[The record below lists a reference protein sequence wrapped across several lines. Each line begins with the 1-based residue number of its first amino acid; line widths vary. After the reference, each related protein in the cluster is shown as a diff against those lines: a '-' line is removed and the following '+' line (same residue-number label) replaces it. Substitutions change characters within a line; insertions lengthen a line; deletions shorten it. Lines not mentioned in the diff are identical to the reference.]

1 MKARKINAVIWTAI
15 QIALTGGVMYQWS
28 EQGCGFESLVAAWV
42 VYTAMVVAIAAVCDQ
57 TIKEAQQ

>member
-1 MKARKINAVIWTAI
+1 MKARKINAIIWTAI

-28 EQGCGFESLVAAWV
+28 EQGCGIESLVAAWV
-42 VYTAMVVAIAAVCDQ
+42 IYTAMITAIAAVIDK